1 VRTIFDLPSHAFFI
15 HLPLVLVPVT
25 ALAML
30 VLALRPSWRQRF
42 GPALAVATLIG
53 AIATIVAARS
63 GQELNEALRDR
74 IGDLADD
81 HQTLGETTRLFAV
94 LFFVAVAAMASFDRW
109 GGGRDVEV
117 LADDASGGVTLTR
130 HDMIGWGL
138 AALALVLGALAA
150 IWMFRTGHEGSRI
163 VWEGVVT

>member
-25 ALAML
+25 ALVML
-30 VLALRPSWRQRF
+30 VLALRPSWRRRF

-53 AIATIVAARS
+53 AIATIIAAAS
-63 GQELNEALRDR
+63 GEELNDALRDR

-94 LFFVAVAAMASFDRW
+94 LFFVAVAAMASYDRW
-109 GGGRDVEV
+109 GRGQDAEV
-117 LADDASGGVTLTR
+117 LADEPSGGATLSR
-130 HDMIGWGL
+130 HDIIGWGL
-138 AALALVLGALAA
+138 AALALVLGTLAA